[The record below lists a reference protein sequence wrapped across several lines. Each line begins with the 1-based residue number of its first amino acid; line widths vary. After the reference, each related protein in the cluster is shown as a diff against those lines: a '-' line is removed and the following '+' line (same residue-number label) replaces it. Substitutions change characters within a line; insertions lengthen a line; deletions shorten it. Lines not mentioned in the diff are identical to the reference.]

1 MNDVSYES
9 PRSDAM
15 RDLGQVLAAQ
25 QAHQPAGSAAT
36 EEVARDFLARVQRD
50 IDEQVDLRV
59 QQQLTTWKA
68 ANPGTWLSQRDRAQH
83 AKEVMLGSLG
93 IGVPLTIGAGI
104 FGGIWGIVI
113 VWVGLIIINVAWAQ
127 HS

>member
-9 PRSDAM
+9 PRPDAV
-15 RDLGQVLAAQ
+15 RDLSQALASQ
-25 QAHQPAGSAAT
+25 QAQQPAGAPAT
-36 EEVARDFLARVQRD
+36 EELARDFLARVQRD
-50 IDEQVDLRV
+50 IDEQVDRRL
-59 QQQLTTWKA
+59 QQQLVHWQG
-68 ANPGTWLSQRDRAQH
+68 ANRSDSLSPRDRAHH
-83 AKEVMLGSLG
+83 AKGVMLGSLG

-113 VWVGLIIINVAWAQ
+113 VWVGLIIINVAWAR

>member
-9 PRSDAM
+9 PRPDAV
-15 RDLGQVLAAQ
+15 RDLSQALAAQ
-25 QAHQPAGSAAT
+25 QAAGAPAT

-59 QQQLTTWKA
+59 QQQLA
-68 ANPGTWLSQRDRAQH
+68 AWMATKLGTGLSPRDRAQQ

-113 VWVGLIIINVAWAQ
+113 VWVGLIILNVAWARR
-127 HS
+127 S

>member
-1 MNDVSYES
+1 
-9 PRSDAM
+9 
-15 RDLGQVLAAQ
+15 
-25 QAHQPAGSAAT
+25 
-36 EEVARDFLARVQRD
+36 VQRD

-59 QQQLTTWKA
+59 QQQLAAWKA
-68 ANPGTWLSQRDRAQH
+68 ANPGSWLSQRDRAQQ

-113 VWVGLIIINVAWAQ
+113 VWVGLIIINVAWARR
-127 HS
+127 S

>member
-1 MNDVSYES
+1 MNDVSS
-9 PRSDAM
+9 QAPRPDAV
-15 RDLGQVLAAQ
+15 RDLSEALAAQ
-25 QAHQPAGSAAT
+25 QAAGPSSADAL
-36 EEVARDFLARVQRD
+36 AQRFLARVQRD

-59 QQQLTTWKA
+59 QQQLATWKA
-68 ANPGTWLSQRDRAQH
+68 ANPGTWLSQRDRAQQ

-113 VWVGLIIINVAWAQ
+113 VWVGLIIINVAWARR
-127 HS
+127 S

>member
-1 MNDVSYES
+1 MNNVSYDS
-9 PRSDAM
+9 PRPDAV
-15 RDLGQVLAAQ
+15 RDLSQALAAQ
-25 QAHQPAGSAAT
+25 QARQPAGSPAT
-36 EEVARDFLARVQRD
+36 EELARDFLARMQRD

-59 QQQLTTWKA
+59 QQQLATWKA
-68 ANPGTWLSQRDRAQH
+68 SNPGTWLSQRDRAQQ

-113 VWVGLIIINVAWAQ
+113 VWVGLIIINVAWARR
-127 HS
+127 S